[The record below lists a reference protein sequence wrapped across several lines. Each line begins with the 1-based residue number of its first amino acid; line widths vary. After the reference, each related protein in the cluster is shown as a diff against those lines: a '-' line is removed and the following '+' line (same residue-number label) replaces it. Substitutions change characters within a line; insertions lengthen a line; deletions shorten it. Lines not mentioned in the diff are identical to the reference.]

1 MLHWRNLAIIG
12 NTTDTKL
19 AKFQWRL
26 LTSKQMKPPS
36 EKRLIIVSNR
46 LPVSLAREGKRWTV
60 SSSSG
65 GLVSA
70 MGPVLQNRGGLWI
83 GWPGV
88 SRLTGAR
95 KILNRATRGIGY
107 TLVPVNLSQ
116 EDLEQYYHGF
126 SNEIIWPLFHGLHTL
141 CNYDP
146 VYWEAYQRVSK
157 NFAKVI
163 IQETGPEDYLW
174 VHDYQIMNVGED
186 LRAMGFST
194 PMGFFLHIPFPGLDL
209 FQKLPWRRQIL
220 RGLLAYDLVGFQT
233 VRHKRN
239 FIQCLRGMLP
249 EIKILGK
256 GKIQVARF
264 EGREVRIGH
273 FPIGIDYNAFATG
286 GQSQEVEAEADNLSF
301 ALRNRTMILGV
312 DRLDYT
318 KGIPYKLNAMR
329 IALRRFP
336 ELLYKVNMVQVVVP
350 SRQQIPQYDL
360 LKTEIEQLVGE
371 INGQYAQPGWVPIQY
386 IFRSLTRIEL
396 LAYYR
401 AADIAMITPLDD
413 GMNLVAKE
421 FCAVNGDGKG
431 VLVLSEFAGAA
442 HQLHRGA
449 LVVNPYD
456 LEGVADAIY
465 QAYKMAPGERTERM
479 ARLRRNVQ
487 QHDVFRWV
495 SSFLQAGIEQD
506 LADFPQQALDSDA
519 FDETF
524 WAEID

>member
-1 MLHWRNLAIIG
+1 
-12 NTTDTKL
+12 
-19 AKFQWRL
+19 
-26 LTSKQMKPPS
+26 MKPTS
-36 EKRLIIVSNR
+36 DKRLIIVSNR
-46 LPVSLAREGKRWTV
+46 LPVSLKREGKHWAVT
-60 SSSSG
+60 SSSG
-65 GLVSA
+65 GLVTA

-95 KILNRATRGIGY
+95 KILNHATRGIGY

-116 EDLEQYYHGF
+116 DDLEQYYYGF

-146 VYWEAYQRVSK
+146 AYWEAYRRVSRK
-157 NFAKVI
+157 FAKVI
-163 IQETGPEDYLW
+163 SEETGPEDYLW
-174 VHDYQIMNVGED
+174 IHDYQIMNVGED
-186 LRAMGFST
+186 LRAIGMKT
-194 PMGFFLHIPFPGLDL
+194 PIGFFLHIPFPGLDL

-220 RGLLAYDLVGFQT
+220 KGLLAYDLVGFQT

-249 EIKILGK
+249 EIKIFGK
-256 GKIQVARF
+256 GNIQVVRL
-264 EGREVRIGH
+264 EDREVRIGH
-273 FPIGIDYNAFATG
+273 FPIGIDFNTYANG
-286 GQSQEVEAEADNLSF
+286 GQSQEVEAEANNLSF
-301 ALRNRTMILGV
+301 ALRNRTLILGV

-329 IALRRFP
+329 IALSRFP
-336 ELLYKVNMVQVVVP
+336 ELLHKVNMVQVVVP
-350 SRQQIPQYDL
+350 SRQEIPQYEL
-360 LKTEIEQLVGE
+360 LKNEIEQLVGE

-386 IFRSLTRIEL
+386 IYRSLSRTEL
-396 LAYYR
+396 LAFYR

-421 FCAVNGDGKG
+421 YCAVNSDG

-449 LVVNPYD
+449 LLVNPYD

-465 QAYKMAPGERTERM
+465 QAYKMDPRERTERM
-479 ARLRRNVQ
+479 SRLRRIVQ
-487 QHDVFRWV
+487 QQDVFRWV
-495 SSFLQAGIEQD
+495 SSFLQAGIEQN
-506 LADFPQQALDSDA
+506 LADFPQQAVDSDS